1 MRCYSRTLMYLLML
15 YGALSAYHC
24 FQSPFPDGQP
34 TNREGRPKWCS
45 FFIRTS
51 LFGLH
56 RAAQIRDLDGV
67 DGTIGIFLGT
77 PPRDRQRPRHTL
89 GPPDWGSVE
98 RWAGGETLQLSIKRI
113 LPAHAISPTAL
124 APTALEYSLFLCP
137 GCRTDRVRKPRAA
150 PHMYSPLAAGSGMSR
165 HPASRSASRTWQAS
179 RWLPIWLRCTPSST

>member
-1 MRCYSRTLMYLLML
+1 MIRQRLCVRQPCRQPYLVE
-15 YGALSAYHC
+15 YVDVVSALSLH
-24 FQSPFPDGQP
+24 SKPFPRDPDGQI
-34 TNREGRPKWCS
+34 GRGGPS
-45 FFIRTS
+45 GAHFSIRTS

-56 RAAQIRDLDGV
+56 RAAQIRDLERNISF
-67 DGTIGIFLGT
+67 TRRRRRRT
-77 PPRDRQRPRHTL
+77 ERPL

-98 RWAGGETLQLSIKRI
+98 RWAGGETLQISIKRI

-150 PHMYSPLAAGSGMSR
+150 PHMYSPLAAGILR

>member
-1 MRCYSRTLMYLLML
+1 MMRCFSRTLLRCCN
-15 YGALSAYHC
+15 ALPGHC
-24 FQSPFPDGQP
+24 IQSPGSQTDKSG
-34 TNREGRPKWCS
+34 G
-45 FFIRTS
+45 
-51 LFGLH
+51 
-56 RAAQIRDLDGV
+56 AAQVVL
-67 DGTIGIFLGT
+67 IFHSNLALRS
-77 PPRDRQRPRHTL
+77 PPRRPDQRSRWGRWHDRNIFRDAAARPAATVHTL

>member
-1 MRCYSRTLMYLLML
+1 MFAAVLCRCIVV
-15 YGALSAYHC
+15 SAVPYHC
-24 FQSPFPDGQP
+24 IQSPFPDGQI
-34 TNREGRPKWCS
+34 GRGGPSGAHFS
-45 FFIRTS
+45 FEPRS
-51 LFGLH
+51 SVQCFGLH

-77 PPRDRQRPRHTL
+77 PPRRPAATVHTL